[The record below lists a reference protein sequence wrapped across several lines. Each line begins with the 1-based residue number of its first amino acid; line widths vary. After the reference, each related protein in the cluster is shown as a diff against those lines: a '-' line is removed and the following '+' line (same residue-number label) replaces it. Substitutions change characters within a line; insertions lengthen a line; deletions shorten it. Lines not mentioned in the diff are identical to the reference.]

1 MNTHAKH
8 NHVDLMSCNFVP
20 TALMTDVIY
29 YLKVNSIDLQF
40 RFQNTE
46 KKVRILGYLPVSS
59 FVKTNIH
66 CVCLVSFQK
75 YFPSFLKDASKKL
88 PKRYECC
95 GSLATCQ
102 VQATRRVQLPVIQRI
117 QICRSSKVQRQPV

>member
-1 MNTHAKH
+1 
-8 NHVDLMSCNFVP
+8 
-20 TALMTDVIY
+20 MTDVIY

-66 CVCLVSFQK
+66 CVW
-75 YFPSFLKDASKKL
+75 FPF
-88 PKRYECC
+88 RNIF
-95 GSLATCQ
+95 
-102 VQATRRVQLPVIQRI
+102 PVF
-117 QICRSSKVQRQPV
+117 